1 MSMPQALIAQARPQI
16 VLARTRQIIEQEIS
30 KGCQPTLAHTPVALE
45 PFYEELHERIG
56 DLPSSEVLAA
66 SCTAL
71 PEDAQLVRL
80 RAWISPDQLLDWSR
94 AESFLKQLTTVSHRL
109 GFEVRGNR
117 AEVILSLLCQESDLP
132 ILLAAFQ
139 GEYQQSELTVMDRAL
154 GELDEPP
161 CDLVFHDYYPDP
173 PYSHLL
179 TCPGELKASPLEPL
193 LNAISMIE
201 PPAQGLYQALF
212 QPVSTRHNWH
222 RNVEKLL
229 DLEYMVKLVSGFQPM
244 QRYSQQSPSGDLR
257 NMAWEVTSKAHN
269 DKPFFCL
276 ALRLAVMGGGE
287 AAQDWLRSLCGF
299 LGLFQHGG
307 RQLNHLNRDDYAGL
321 LSSSQM
327 LEMFESG
334 ITYRPGFL
342 VNSLELAG
350 PVHLPPLDIVEHRPI
365 MITGLDLLT
374 KREAGDGAG
383 TMIGYSSFAGQSVPV
398 RIPPNLRRRHSH
410 LIGKSGGGK
419 SSLLEH
425 MILSDIDDGHGVAVL
440 DPHGDLV
447 DRLSCC
453 IPEDKIEQT
462 IYFNPG
468 HPDWVPI
475 WNPMHHS
482 PGQDIGRTADDMVRA
497 IQSFV
502 TSGSWGDRMEHI
514 LRNMCFSLIPM
525 PHSTVLDLAD
535 LLRNKSEESKQLRK
549 EILKVVDNVSVRQF
563 WMHDFERYGKD
574 DLGPPR
580 NKLSK
585 LLVTGTVSLM
595 LSQPDSLI
603 DFGRIMD
610 QSLILLVN
618 LSTVGPTVREILG
631 CFILSLLHLNALG
644 RSGIPRE
651 DRRPFDIYCDEAHR
665 FMTDALEDLIA
676 ETRKFN
682 VSLNLAHQ
690 YMSQFGQR
698 KIDAFSSV
706 GTTVIFNV
714 DERDARYL
722 TKDLRG
728 KVKPEDMFNLE
739 VAEAI
744 ARIGAE
750 VVKFRLPPPLNAD
763 DKARRERIIENSL
776 RRYYRPVP
784 EVRKAI
790 LRRRE
795 RWAPAF
801 TSLASSVDRDEQ
813 GQIEEFVYDEFS

>member
-16 VLARTRQIIEQEIS
+16 VQARTRLIIEHEIS
-30 KGCQPTLAHTPVALE
+30 KGCLPIISPSPVTLE
-45 PFYEELHERIG
+45 PFYQELHDQLG
-56 DLPSSEVLAA
+56 TGVSTSEQTSLTEPPPNRA
-66 SCTAL
+66 
-71 PEDAQLVRL
+71 DLVRL
-80 RAWISPDQLLDWSR
+80 RAWISPEQALDWNRS
-94 AESFLKQLTTVSHRL
+94 ESFLKQLTTVSSRL

-117 AEVILSLLCQESDLP
+117 SEVTLSFLCHQADLP
-132 ILLAAFQ
+132 VLQAAFQ
-139 GEYQQSELTVMDRAL
+139 GEYQQSELTPLDAAS
-154 GELDEPP
+154 GEWGEPP
-161 CDLVFHDYYPDP
+161 GGLVFHDFYPEP

-179 TCPGELKASPLEPL
+179 TSPGELKTSPLETL
-193 LNAISMIE
+193 LNALSMIE

-212 QPVSTRHNWH
+212 QPVPPNHNWH

-229 DLEYMVKLVSGFQPM
+229 DLEYMLKLVSGLQPL

-276 ALRLAVMGGGE
+276 ALRMAVLDGGE
-287 AAQDWLRSLCGF
+287 AAPNWLRALCVVM
-299 LGLFQHGG
+299 GLFQHGG
-307 RQLNHLNRDDYAGL
+307 RPLKRLSHEDYAAWL
-321 LSSSQM
+321 PTAQVV
-327 LEMFESG
+327 EMFELGLS
-334 ITYRPGFL
+334 YRPGFL
-342 VNSLELAG
+342 VNSLELTG
-350 PVHLPPLDIVEHRPI
+350 PIHLPSLDILEHRQV
-365 MITGLDLLT
+365 MITGLDMLS
-374 KREAGDGAG
+374 KRAPGQTEG
-383 TMIGYSSFAGQSVPV
+383 TLIGYSSFAGKSVPV
-398 RIPPNLRRRHSH
+398 YIPPGLRRRHSH

-425 MILSDIDDGHGVAVL
+425 MILSDIEDGHGVAVL

-453 IPEDKIEQT
+453 IPEDKIDQT
-462 IYFNPG
+462 IYLNPG
-468 HPDWVPI
+468 DPDWVPI

-525 PHSTVLDLAD
+525 PRSTILDLAD
-535 LLRNKSEESKQLRK
+535 LLRNKSEQSKQLRK

-595 LSQPDSLI
+595 LSQPDSII
-603 DFGRIMD
+603 DFSEVMD
-610 QSLILLVN
+610 QGMILLVN

-631 CFILSLLHLNALG
+631 CFVLSLLHLNALN
-644 RSGIPRE
+644 RSSIPRE
-651 DRRPFDIYCDEAHR
+651 DRRQFDIYCDEAHR

-690 YMSQFGQR
+690 YMSQFGHR

-714 DERDARYL
+714 DERDARFL

-744 ARIGAE
+744 ARIGTG
-750 VVKFRLPPPLNAD
+750 VVKFRLPPPLEAD
-763 DKARRERIIENSL
+763 NKALRERIIENS
-776 RRYYRPVP
+776 RGRFYRPVP

-795 RWAPAF
+795 RWAPTF
-801 TSLASSVDRDEQ
+801 TSLASTTDRDEN
-813 GQIEEFVYDEFS
+813 GRVEEFVYDEF

>member
-1 MSMPQALIAQARPQI
+1 M
-16 VLARTRQIIEQEIS
+16 
-30 KGCQPTLAHTPVALE
+30 
-45 PFYEELHERIG
+45 
-56 DLPSSEVLAA
+56 
-66 SCTAL
+66 
-71 PEDAQLVRL
+71 
-80 RAWISPDQLLDWSR
+80 
-94 AESFLKQLTTVSHRL
+94 
-109 GFEVRGNR
+109 
-117 AEVILSLLCQESDLP
+117 
-132 ILLAAFQ
+132 
-139 GEYQQSELTVMDRAL
+139 
-154 GELDEPP
+154 
-161 CDLVFHDYYPDP
+161 
-173 PYSHLL
+173 
-179 TCPGELKASPLEPL
+179 
-193 LNAISMIE
+193 
-201 PPAQGLYQALF
+201 
-212 QPVSTRHNWH
+212 
-222 RNVEKLL
+222 
-229 DLEYMVKLVSGFQPM
+229 
-244 QRYSQQSPSGDLR
+244 
-257 NMAWEVTSKAHN
+257 
-269 DKPFFCL
+269 
-276 ALRLAVMGGGE
+276 
-287 AAQDWLRSLCGF
+287 
-299 LGLFQHGG
+299 
-307 RQLNHLNRDDYAGL
+307 
-321 LSSSQM
+321 
-327 LEMFESG
+327 
-334 ITYRPGFL
+334 
-342 VNSLELAG
+342 
-350 PVHLPPLDIVEHRPI
+350 
-365 MITGLDLLT
+365 
-374 KREAGDGAG
+374 
-383 TMIGYSSFAGQSVPV
+383 
-398 RIPPNLRRRHSH
+398 
-410 LIGKSGGGK
+410 
-419 SSLLEH
+419 
-425 MILSDIDDGHGVAVL
+425 SDIADGHGVAVL

-475 WNPMHHS
+475 WNPMHHT

-563 WMHDFERYGKD
+563 WMHDFARYGKD

-585 LLVTGTVSLM
+585 LLVTSTVSLM

-603 DFGRIMD
+603 HFGQIMD
-610 QSLILLVN
+610 QGLILLAN

-644 RSGIPRE
+644 RSDIPRE

-744 ARIGAE
+744 ARIGTD

-763 DKARRERIIENSL
+763 DKARREQIIENSL

>member
-45 PFYEELHERIG
+45 PIYEELHERIG
-56 DLPSSEVLAA
+56 DLPSRKGLAA
-66 SCTAL
+66 SCNAIPD
-71 PEDAQLVRL
+71 PEQLIRL
-80 RAWISPDQLLDWSR
+80 RAWISPDQALDWSR

-109 GFEVRGNR
+109 GFEVRGNQ

-154 GELDEPP
+154 GELDESP

-193 LNAISMIE
+193 LNAISMIK
-201 PPAQGLYQALF
+201 PPAHGLYQALF
-212 QPVSTRHNWH
+212 QPVSPSHNWH

-229 DLEYMVKLVSGFQPM
+229 DLEYMVKLVSCFQPM

-257 NMAWEVTSKAHN
+257 NMAWEVTTKAHN

-287 AAQDWLRSLCGF
+287 AAQDWLRSLCVF

-307 RQLNHLNRDDYAGL
+307 RQLNLLTQGDYAGR
-321 LSSSQM
+321 LSPSQM
-327 LEMFESG
+327 LKMFESG
-334 ITYRPGFL
+334 LAYRPGFL

-350 PVHLPPLDIVEHRPI
+350 PVHLPPLEIVEHRPI

-374 KREAGDGAG
+374 KREASDGAG
-383 TMIGYSSFAGQSVPV
+383 TLIGYSSFAGQSVPV
-398 RIPPNLRRRHSH
+398 RIPTSLRRRHSH

-468 HPDWVPI
+468 NPDWVPI
-475 WNPMHHS
+475 WNPMHHT

-525 PHSTVLDLAD
+525 PHSTVLDLAG

-549 EILKVVDNVSVRQF
+549 EILKMVDNVSVRQF

-574 DLGPPR
+574 DLGPPPQQAQQAPCDR
-580 NKLSK
+580 HR
-585 LLVTGTVSLM
+585 
-595 LSQPDSLI
+595 QPDA
-603 DFGRIMD
+603 F
-610 QSLILLVN
+610 
-618 LSTVGPTVREILG
+618 P
-631 CFILSLLHLNALG
+631 A
-644 RSGIPRE
+644 
-651 DRRPFDIYCDEAHR
+651 
-665 FMTDALEDLIA
+665 
-676 ETRKFN
+676 
-682 VSLNLAHQ
+682 
-690 YMSQFGQR
+690 GQ
-698 KIDAFSSV
+698 
-706 GTTVIFNV
+706 
-714 DERDARYL
+714 
-722 TKDLRG
+722 
-728 KVKPEDMFNLE
+728 PH
-739 VAEAI
+739 
-744 ARIGAE
+744 
-750 VVKFRLPPPLNAD
+750 
-763 DKARRERIIENSL
+763 
-776 RRYYRPVP
+776 
-784 EVRKAI
+784 
-790 LRRRE
+790 
-795 RWAPAF
+795 
-801 TSLASSVDRDEQ
+801 
-813 GQIEEFVYDEFS
+813 

>member
-16 VLARTRQIIEQEIS
+16 VLARTRQIVEREIS
-30 KGCQPTLAHTPVALE
+30 KGCLPALAHIPVALE
-45 PFYEELHERIG
+45 PVYEELHERIG
-56 DLPSSEVLAA
+56 ESPAYEGLAA
-66 SCTAL
+66 SCTAT
-71 PEDAQLVRL
+71 PEPEQMVRL
-80 RAWISPDQLLDWSR
+80 RAWISPDQALDWSR
-94 AESFLKQLTTVSHRL
+94 AESFIKQLTTVSHRL

-117 AEVILSLLCQESDLP
+117 SEVILSLLCQEADLP

-139 GEYQQSELTVMDRAL
+139 GEYQQSELTVMDTAL
-154 GELDEPP
+154 WETGELPD
-161 CDLVFHDYYPDP
+161 DLVFHDYYPSP

-193 LNAISMIE
+193 LNALSMIK
-201 PPAQGLYQALF
+201 PPAQGIYQALF
-212 QPVSTRHNWH
+212 QPVSPRHNWH
-222 RNVEKLL
+222 YNVEKLL
-229 DLEYMVKLVSGFQPM
+229 DLEFMVKLMSDFQPL
-244 QRYSQQSPSGDLR
+244 QRYAQQSPSGDLR

-269 DKPFFCL
+269 DKPFFCA
-276 ALRLAVMGGGE
+276 ALRLAVLGGGD
-287 AAQDWLRSLCGF
+287 AARDWLRSLCVF

-307 RQLNHLNRDDYAGL
+307 RQLNHLTQEDYAGQF
-321 LSSSQM
+321 SSDQM
-327 LEMFESG
+327 LEMFQLG
-334 ITYRPGFL
+334 LAYRSGFL

-350 PVHLPPLDIVEHRPI
+350 PVHLPPLNILEHRPI
-365 MITGLDLLT
+365 AITGLDQLS
-374 KREAGDGAG
+374 KKDVDDGLG
-383 TMIGYSSFAGQSVPV
+383 TLIGYASFAGQSMPV
-398 RIPPNLRRRHSH
+398 RIPPDLRRRHSH
-410 LIGKSGGGK
+410 HIGKPGVGK

-425 MILSDIDDGHGVAVL
+425 MILSDIGEGHGVAVL

-468 HPDWVPI
+468 ISDWVPI
-475 WNPMHHS
+475 WNPMNHTS
-482 PGQDIGRTADDMVRA
+482 GQDIGRAADDMVRA

-514 LRNMCFSLIPM
+514 LRNMCFSLIHM
-525 PHSTVLDLAD
+525 PHSTVLDLAG

-585 LLVTGTVSLM
+585 LLVTGTASLM
-595 LSQPDSLI
+595 LSQPDNLI

-610 QSLILLVN
+610 QGMILLVN

-631 CFILSLLHLNALG
+631 CFILSLLHLNALS
-644 RSGIPRE
+644 RSEIPRE
-651 DRRPFDIYCDEAHR
+651 DREPFDIYCDEAHR

-690 YMSQFGQR
+690 YMSQFGKR

-706 GTTVIFNV
+706 GTTIIFNV

-728 KVKPEDMFNLE
+728 KVKPEDMFNLD

-750 VVKFRLPPPLNAD
+750 VVKFRLPPPLDAN
-763 DKARRERIIENSL
+763 DKTRRERIIENSL
-776 RRYYRPVP
+776 SRYYRPVP

-801 TSLASSVDRDEQ
+801 TSLASTVDRDEK
-813 GQIEEFVYDEFS
+813 GQIQEFVYDEFS

>member
-1 MSMPQALIAQARPQI
+1 MSMPQAMIAQVQPRI
-16 VLARTRQIIEQEIS
+16 VQAKVRQVIEHEIS
-30 KGCQPTLAHTPVALE
+30 KGCQPALSSSPLALE
-45 PFYEELHERIG
+45 PRYQELHEHLHGADNAPDQSIPI
-56 DLPSSEVLAA
+56 LPPQN
-66 SCTAL
+66 
-71 PEDAQLVRL
+71 PEELVRL
-80 RAWISPDQLLDWSR
+80 GVWISTEQALDWNRS
-94 AESFLKQLTTVSHRL
+94 ELFLKQLTKASHRI

-117 AEVILSLLCQESDLP
+117 SQVSLSFLCHQIDLP
-132 ILLAAFQ
+132 IILAAFH
-139 GEYQQSELTVMDRAL
+139 GEYQQCELTMSEREGI
-154 GELDEPP
+154 GERLAST
-161 CDLVFHDYYPDP
+161 DLVFHDFYPDP

-179 TCPGELKASPLEPL
+179 TCPGELQTSPFEPL
-193 LNAISMIE
+193 LNALSMIK

-212 QPVSTRHNWH
+212 QPVHPEHNWH
-222 RNVEKLL
+222 LNVEKLL
-229 DLEYMVKLVSGFQPM
+229 DLEYMVKLVSGPQAM

-257 NMAWEVTSKAHN
+257 NMAWEVNSKAHN

-276 ALRLAVMGGGE
+276 ALRMAIVNGGE
-287 AAQDWLRSLCGF
+287 SAEDWLKALCAIM
-299 LGLFQHGG
+299 GLFQHGG
-307 RQLNHLNRDDYAGL
+307 RPLRSITQQEYAGHFTAD
-321 LSSSQM
+321 QIA
-327 LEMFESG
+327 EMFQLG
-334 ITYRPGFL
+334 LVYRPGFL
-342 VNSLELAG
+342 VNSLELTG
-350 PVHLPPLDIVEHRPI
+350 PVHLPPLDILGHRPV
-365 MITGLDLLT
+365 MLACLDLLSKKSNSDT
-374 KREAGDGAG
+374 SG
-383 TMIGYSSFAGQSVPV
+383 TLIGYSSFAGSQVPV
-398 RIPPNLRRRHSH
+398 FIPHSLRRRHSH
-410 LIGKSGGGK
+410 LIGKPGGGK

-425 MILSDIDDGHGVAVL
+425 MILSDIQAGHGVAVL

-447 DRLSCC
+447 ERLSCC
-453 IPEDKIEQT
+453 IPEDNIDRV

-468 HPDWVPI
+468 DPDWVPV
-475 WNPMHHS
+475 WNPMHYT

-525 PHSTVLDLAD
+525 PHSTILDLAA
-535 LLRNKSEESKQLRK
+535 LLRNKSEESKQLRN

-603 DFGRIMD
+603 DFSQIMN
-610 QSLILLVN
+610 QGMILLVN

-631 CFILSLLHLNALG
+631 CFILSLLHLSALN
-644 RSGIPRE
+644 RSSIPRAE
-651 DRRPFDIYCDEAHR
+651 RKQFDVYCDEAHR

-690 YMSQFGQR
+690 YMSQFGKS

-706 GTTVIFNV
+706 GATVIFNV
-714 DERDARYL
+714 DERDARFL

-728 KVKPEDMFNLE
+728 RVKPEDMFNLE

-744 ARIGAE
+744 ARIGSD
-750 VVKFRLPPPLNAD
+750 VVKFRLPPQLKAD
-763 DKARRERIIENSL
+763 NMALREQLIQNS
-776 RRYYRPVP
+776 RQKYYRPAP

-790 LRRRE
+790 NRRRE
-795 RWAPAF
+795 RWNPAF
-801 TSLASSVDRDEQ
+801 NSLASNKDRNEK
-813 GQIEEFVYDEFS
+813 GRIEEFYYDEF